1 MTTTAFF
8 MNIYT
13 GSVDDEDGWV
23 EGGWPDFD
31 ARRDDGTL
39 VEVRAT
45 TAKESEDYGD
55 WIAV

>member
-1 MTTTAFF
+1 

>member
-1 MTTTAFF
+1 MTTTTLF

-13 GSVDDEDGWV
+13 GSVDDADGWD
-23 EGGWPDFD
+23 EFD